1 MKPAPF
7 LMLRPMSV
15 DEALHQLAE
24 AGDSGKLIA
33 GGQSLIPLLNLRL
46 VRAEV
51 IIDIGRIESLRNISL
66 EESGSSILR
75 IGAGTRHYEIAE
87 SIVVAESVPLL
98 SHAAGLI
105 GHRAIR
111 SRGTIGGSLAHFDS
125 LAEYPLVLLA
135 LGARVNVQ
143 SLRGVRSIPM
153 EDFLKSIFTTALIE
167 DEIIIDVEVPI
178 PLKQMGWGIAEHS
191 RRPGDFAVAAAAAL
205 VEITDGAVSA
215 AKIATIGHPDGP
227 FLHDE
232 FSRNMIGKSL
242 DTLEVFSCAEK
253 ISESSKV
260 ISDSAFSKSARRRIL
275 RTVLVDALDDARLRS
290 QGQK

>member
-98 SHAAGLI
+98 SHAA
-105 GHRAIR
+105 
-111 SRGTIGGSLAHFDS
+111 
-125 LAEYPLVLLA
+125 
-135 LGARVNVQ
+135 
-143 SLRGVRSIPM
+143 
-153 EDFLKSIFTTALIE
+153 
-167 DEIIIDVEVPI
+167 
-178 PLKQMGWGIAEHS
+178 
-191 RRPGDFAVAAAAAL
+191 
-205 VEITDGAVSA
+205 
-215 AKIATIGHPDGP
+215 
-227 FLHDE
+227 
-232 FSRNMIGKSL
+232 
-242 DTLEVFSCAEK
+242 
-253 ISESSKV
+253 
-260 ISDSAFSKSARRRIL
+260 
-275 RTVLVDALDDARLRS
+275 
-290 QGQK
+290 